1 MTTELL
7 LDHTTKQLKMPTIAK
22 QYRSLAR
29 EAEEHNLSYEKY
41 LLALLDAEL
50 KVRDENQRQRRL
62 KQASFPVQ
70 KTLDTYDFSLMPS
83 LNRNRFL
90 TLAKG
95 EFVEKKEN
103 IIFLGNSGTGKSHLA
118 TGLGI
123 EMVQNG
129 YKTKFITAA
138 ELVEEL
144 LMANEEHKL
153 GSLEKKWL
161 KFDVIIVD
169 ELGYVPFSKIGAE
182 LLFQFF
188 SSRYERASVII
199 TTNLEF
205 TEWTSLFGDEKM
217 TAALLDRLTH
227 RSHILLLNGPSYRF
241 RQSMKQKENVEG

>member
-1 MTTELL
+1 VENEM
-7 LDHTTKQLKMPTIAK
+7 
-22 QYRSLAR
+22 
-29 EAEEHNLSYEKY
+29 
-41 LLALLDAEL
+41 
-50 KVRDENQRQRRL
+50 RDENQKQRRL
-62 KQASFPVQ
+62 KQAAFPVQ

-95 EFVEKKEN
+95 DFVEKKEN
-103 IIFLGNSGTGKSHLA
+103 ILFLGNSGTGKTHLA
-118 TGLGI
+118 TGLGM

-129 YKTKFITAA
+129 YKTKFITAS

-144 LMANEEHKL
+144 LMANEEHRL
-153 GSLEKKWL
+153 GLFEKKWL
-161 KFDVIIVD
+161 KLDVIIVD
-169 ELGYVPFSKIGAE
+169 ELGYVPFSKIGSE

-227 RSHILLLNGPSYRF
+227 RSHIHLLNGESYRF
-241 RQSMKQKENVEG
+241 RQSMKTRENKER

>member
-7 LDHTTKQLKMPTIAK
+7 VDHLTKQLRMPTIHK

-29 EAEEHNLSYEKY
+29 EAEERNLSYEEY
-41 LLALLDAEL
+41 LLALLE
-50 KVRDENQRQRRL
+50 VEIEMRDENQKQRRL
-62 KQASFPVQ
+62 KQANFPVQ

-103 IIFLGNSGTGKSHLA
+103 ILFLGNSGTGKTHLA

-123 EMVQNG
+123 EMIKNG
-129 YKTKFITAA
+129 YKTKFITASK
-138 ELVEEL
+138 LVEEL
-144 LMANEEHKL
+144 LMANDEHKL
-153 GSLEKKWL
+153 GALEKKWL

-169 ELGYVPFSKIGAE
+169 ELGYVPFSKIGSE

-205 TEWTSLFGDEKM
+205 TEWTSL
-217 TAALLDRLTH
+217 
-227 RSHILLLNGPSYRF
+227 
-241 RQSMKQKENVEG
+241 

>member
-1 MTTELL
+1 MNTELM
-7 LDHTTKQLKMPTIAK
+7 LDHIIKQLRIPTIGR

-29 EAEEHNLSYEKY
+29 EAEERNLGYEGY
-41 LLALLDAEL
+41 LLALLETEL
-50 KVRDENQRQRRL
+50 QTREENQRQRRL

-70 KTLDTYDFSLMPS
+70 KTLDTYDFSIMPS
-83 LNRNRFL
+83 LNRNRFI

-103 IIFLGNSGTGKSHLA
+103 LIFLGNSGTGKTHLA
-118 TGLGI
+118 IALGI
-123 EMVQNG
+123 EMIQNG
-129 YKTKFITAA
+129 YKTKFITAS

-144 LMANEEHKL
+144 LMAKEEHKF
-153 GSLEKKWL
+153 GAFEKKWL

-205 TEWTSLFGDEKM
+205 SEWTNVFGDEKM

-227 RSHILLLNGPSYRF
+227 RSHIHLLNGESYRF
-241 RQSMKQKENVEG
+241 RQSMKNQESLEE

>member
-7 LDHTTKQLKMPTIAK
+7 LDHVTKQLRMPTIAK

-29 EAEEHNLSYEKY
+29 EAEERNLRYEEF
-41 LLALLDAEL
+41 LLALLEL
-50 KVRDENQRQRRL
+50 EVQTREEHQKQRRL
-62 KQASFPVQ
+62 KQAAFPVL
-70 KTLDTYDFSLMPS
+70 KTLDSYDFTLMPS

-90 TLAKG
+90 TLAQG
-95 EFVEKKEN
+95 EFVERKEN
-103 IIFLGNSGTGKSHLA
+103 IIFLGNSGTGKTHLA

-123 EMVQNG
+123 AMIENG
-129 YKTKFITAA
+129 YKTKFITAS

-144 LMANEEHKL
+144 IIAKEEHKL
-153 GSLEKKWL
+153 GAFEKKWL
-161 KFDVIIVD
+161 KYDVIIVD
-169 ELGYVPFSKIGAE
+169 ELGYVPFSKTGAE

-205 TEWTSLFGDEKM
+205 TEWTSVFGDEKM

-227 RSHILLLNGPSYRF
+227 RSHILLLNGESYRF
-241 RQSMKQKENVEG
+241 RQSMKQKENGEG

>member
-1 MTTELL
+1 MNTELL
-7 LDHTTKQLKMPTIAK
+7 LDHMTKQLRMPTIGR

-29 EAEEHNLSYEKY
+29 EAEERNLSYEEY
-41 LLALLDAEL
+41 LLALLETE
-50 KVRDENQRQRRL
+50 VQTREENQKQRLL
-62 KQASFPVQ
+62 KQATFPVQ

-83 LNRNRFL
+83 INKNRFI

-95 EFVEKKEN
+95 DFVEKREN
-103 IIFLGNSGTGKSHLA
+103 IIFLGNSGTGKTHLSIA
-118 TGLGI
+118 LGI
-123 EMVQNG
+123 EMIQNG
-129 YKTKFITAA
+129 YKTKFITAST
-138 ELVEEL
+138 LVEEL

-153 GSLEKKWL
+153 GAFEKKWL
-161 KFDVIIVD
+161 KFDVIVID

-205 TEWTSLFGDEKM
+205 TEWTNLFGDEKM

-227 RSHILLLNGPSYRF
+227 RCHIHLLNGESYRF
-241 RQSMKQKENVEG
+241 RQSMKQQENDQD

>member
-1 MTTELL
+1 MNTEII
-7 LDHTTKQLKMPTIAK
+7 LDHIVKQLRMPTIGR

-29 EAEEHNLSYEKY
+29 EAEDRNLSYEEY
-41 LLALLDAEL
+41 LLALLEGEL
-50 KVRDENQRQRRL
+50 QTREENQRQRRL

-83 LNRNRFL
+83 LNRNRFI

-95 EFVEKKEN
+95 EFVEKNEN
-103 IIFLGNSGTGKSHLA
+103 LIFLGNSGTGKTHLA
-118 TGLGI
+118 IALGI
-123 EMVQNG
+123 EMIQNG
-129 YKTKFITAA
+129 YKTKFITASD
-138 ELVEEL
+138 LVEEL

-153 GSLEKKWL
+153 GAFEKKWL
-161 KFDVIIVD
+161 KFDVIIID

-205 TEWTSLFGDEKM
+205 SEWTNLFGDEKM

-227 RSHILLLNGPSYRF
+227 RSHIHLLNGESYRF
-241 RQSMKQKENVEG
+241 RQSMKNQERSEG

>member
-1 MTTELL
+1 MNTELL
-7 LDHTTKQLKMPTIAK
+7 LDYMTKQLRMPTIGR

-29 EAEEHNLSYEKY
+29 EAEERNLSYEEY
-41 LLALLDAEL
+41 LLALLETEL
-50 KVRDENQRQRRL
+50 QTRDENQRQRRL
-62 KQASFPVQ
+62 KQASFPIQ

-83 LNRNRFL
+83 LNRNRFI

-95 EFVEKKEN
+95 EFVDKKEN
-103 IIFLGNSGTGKSHLA
+103 IIFLGNSGTGKTHLA
-118 TGLGI
+118 IALGI
-123 EMVQNG
+123 EMIQNG
-129 YKTKFITAA
+129 YKTKFSTAS

-153 GSLEKKWL
+153 GAFEKKWL
-161 KFDVIIVD
+161 KFDLIIID

-205 TEWTSLFGDEKM
+205 SEWTTLFGDEKM

-227 RSHILLLNGPSYRF
+227 RSHIHLLNGESYRF
-241 RQSMKQKENVEG
+241 RQSMKQRENGEV

>member
-7 LDHTTKQLKMPTIAK
+7 LDHLTKQLKLPMIGK
-22 QYRSLAR
+22 FYRTLAR
-29 EAEEHNLSYEKY
+29 EAEERNLAFEQY
-41 LLALLDAEL
+41 LLALLETEAQS
-50 KVRDENQRQRRL
+50 RDENQKQRRL

-83 LNRNRFL
+83 LNKNRFL

-95 EFVEKKEN
+95 AFVENKEN

-123 EMVQNG
+123 EMIKNG
-129 YKTKFITAA
+129 YKVKFTTAS

-153 GSLEKKWL
+153 GAFEKRWL

-169 ELGYVPFSKIGAE
+169 ELGYVPFTKTGAE

-188 SSRYERASVII
+188 SSRYERASVIL

-205 TEWTSLFGDEKM
+205 TEWTDVFGDEKM

-227 RSHILLLNGPSYRF
+227 RSHILLMNGPSYRF
-241 RQSMKQKENVEG
+241 RQSMKQMDESKE